1 MISTDGVHPTASGAG
16 YTTTSNPY
24 VAGGDPATHTTG
36 AALDNVGYL
45 LRSWLTVQK
54 LKEVKRYVIDGIDP
68 PLQ

>member
-16 YTTTSNPY
+16 YTTTSSPY
-24 VAGGDPATHTTG
+24 VAGGDAATHTTG